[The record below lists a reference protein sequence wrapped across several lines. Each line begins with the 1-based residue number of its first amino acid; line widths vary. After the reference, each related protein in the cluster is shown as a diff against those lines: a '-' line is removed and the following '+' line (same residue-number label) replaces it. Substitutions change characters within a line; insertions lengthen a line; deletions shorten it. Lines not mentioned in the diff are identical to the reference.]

1 MWESIV
7 VARIRASTRCGY
19 IIVYSLHVG
28 FCCCLS
34 TFFKIILFKKFFQEH
49 YQGVKRF
56 GSRSGQMSVG
66 PDLGPNCLQRLSD
79 SADYK
84 SRRYICS
91 KERVILF
98 NSAMGDLLV

>member
-1 MWESIV
+1 MG
-7 VARIRASTRCGY
+7 T
-19 IIVYSLHVG
+19 SLLTLCILG
-28 FCCCLS
+28 NFSCFCCLS
-34 TFFKIILFKKFFQEH
+34 TFFKIILYKKFFQEH